1 MPGNRADPISVH
13 EAVRIAQRIFG
24 TSEQPK
30 GVAANDEA
38 YVIGF
43 NTAFNTA
50 TMTSSW
56 VYIYK
61 QTGEC
66 RTIGSGLMSQIASSI
81 HPVDYP

>member
-56 VYIYK
+56 VYTYK
-61 QTGEC
+61 QTGEYQL
-66 RTIGSGLMSQIASSI
+66 IGSGVMSQIASSI
-81 HPVDYP
+81 HPVDYR

>member
-1 MPGNRADPISVH
+1 MPDNRTTPISVH
-13 EAVRIAQRIFG
+13 EAVRIAQRAYG
-24 TSEQPK
+24 ESEQPK
-30 GVAANDEA
+30 GVGENDEA

-61 QTGEC
+61 QTGEYQL
-66 RTIGSGLMSQIASSI
+66 IGSGVMSQIASSI

>member
-1 MPGNRADPISVH
+1 MPGNLADPISVR
-13 EAVRIAQRIFG
+13 EAVRIAQRIFV

-43 NTAFNTA
+43 NTSFNTA

-56 VYIYK
+56 AYIYK
-61 QTGEC
+61 QTGEY
-66 RTIGSGLMSQIASSI
+66 RLIGSGAMSQVQPTLRQA
-81 HPVDYP
+81 DYP